1 MPGRRQK
8 AAQMHERIRVHLPSA
23 MLRAREH
30 SNRSGGEA
38 GRATA
43 REKNGAMR
51 AGGRQPRHSLRAG
64 TARGLPHRTDVRH
77 VLVLDLISVFG
88 GAEGKDNL
96 LGGGQI
102 GDGGLTH
109 PMQRRACSFGAI

>member
-1 MPGRRQK
+1 
-8 AAQMHERIRVHLPSA
+8 

-51 AGGRQPRHSLRAG
+51 AGGRQLRHSLRAG
-64 TARGLPHRTDVRH
+64 TARGLPHRTTVRH
-77 VLVLDLISVFG
+77 VLDLIPVV
-88 GAEGKDNL
+88 
-96 LGGGQI
+96 GGGRI

-109 PMQRRACSFGAI
+109 PLARV